1 MGFMSSNRFQMD
13 LLGYSINDF
22 AKTDKKCRFVVD
34 IVSKLDLGEL
44 YARYSDQ
51 GADSYAPDIM
61 LGTWFYSYSNT
72 VTSSRKIEDLCKFDT
87 RYMYISCNQHPDHT
101 TLSRFRKKNIDL
113 ICKYFIQIVLIAQQQ
128 GLSDFKHIAIDGTK
142 VNAATNPKHSYNEDE
157 LAQKIETIRQDIAEY
172 MQRCDFV
179 EQGAT
184 DEMDL
189 EILRAEKQRLVDLEK
204 KLLQRKE
211 QLQQRKQTLKP
222 EHQSK
227 HRINIVEPDA
237 RFMPK
242 ALDLNYNG
250 QAAVDVASHLIVAVD
265 AVDEPND
272 QGQFIPLYSKTEETL
287 GSDPD
292 RDYSADA
299 GYHNLDDLEYIG
311 KNKIN
316 AIIADTAIQN
326 RSNRSK
332 PTSKEK
338 LLKEKRK
345 IERSDFAYHQEG
357 DYYECPSGNRLIP
370 VENKGNKT
378 IYRASGCSEC
388 PLSIYCLSSKKNIK
402 QIHRSHREVYAEQ
415 MANKLQSPGAS
426 EYMLMRKISV
436 EPVFGNLKHNLGFR
450 RFSLRGLAN
459 VKGEFTLMA
468 IAHNLNILYK
478 WMQKER
484 FTTLIDASLRTIKQ
498 HIAMSKNFMTTRIS
512 IVVNSFKF
520 RFQYV

>member
-1 MGFMSSNRFQMD
+1 MGFISSDRSQMD
-13 LLGYSINDF
+13 LFGYSINDF

-34 IVSKLDLGEL
+34 IVSQLDLSEL
-44 YARYSDQ
+44 FARYSDQ

-61 LGTWFYSYSNT
+61 LATWFYSYSHT

-142 VNAATNPKHSYNEDE
+142 VNAATNSKHSYTEDE
-157 LAQKIETIRQDIAEY
+157 LTEKIEAIRKDIVHY

-179 EQGAT
+179 EQGTT
-184 DEMDL
+184 DELDL
-189 EILRAEKQRLVDLEK
+189 EILRAEKQRLEELEE

-211 QLQQRKQTLKP
+211 QLQQRKKTLKP

-227 HRINIVEPDA
+227 HRINIIEPDA
-237 RFMPK
+237 RLMPK

-265 AVDEPND
+265 AVDKPND
-272 QGQFIPLYSKTEETL
+272 QGQFIPIYNKIETTI

-292 RDYSADA
+292 RSYIADA

-326 RSNRSK
+326 RSTRSK
-332 PTSKEK
+332 PTSREK

-345 IERSDFAYHQEG
+345 IERSDFTYHQEE
-357 DYYECPSGNRLIP
+357 DYYECPSGNRLTP
-370 VENKGNKT
+370 VENKGDKT
-378 IYRASGCSEC
+378 VYRASGCNEC
-388 PLSIYCLSSKKNIK
+388 PLSIYCLSSKKKVK
-402 QIHRSHREVYAEQ
+402 QIHRSHREAYAEQ
-415 MANKLQSPGAS
+415 MANKLQNPSAR
-426 EYMLMRKISV
+426 EFMLMRKISV
-436 EPVFGNLKHNLGFR
+436 EPVFGNLKHNLGFN

-468 IAHNLNILYK
+468 IAHNLNIMYK
-478 WMQKER
+478 WMHKKR
-484 FTTLIDASLRTIKQ
+484 FATLIDASLCTIKQ
-498 HIAMSKNFMTTRIS
+498 HIAMSKNFMTTLIS
-512 IVVNSFKF
+512 NVVSNFKF
-520 RFQYV
+520 KIQYV